1 MHYESLIYSLQSTDC
16 VRFLV
21 QIDHGPMALYHYISI
36 FGKERLFFPN
46 LVVYAKYIY
55 SVDGFKEC
63 IPILD

>member
-1 MHYESLIYSLQSTDC
+1 MT
-16 VRFLV
+16 
-21 QIDHGPMALYHYISI
+21 LYHYISI

-63 IPILD
+63 IPYYIYTYIGLGPNIKGICTEHFPSSFITNV